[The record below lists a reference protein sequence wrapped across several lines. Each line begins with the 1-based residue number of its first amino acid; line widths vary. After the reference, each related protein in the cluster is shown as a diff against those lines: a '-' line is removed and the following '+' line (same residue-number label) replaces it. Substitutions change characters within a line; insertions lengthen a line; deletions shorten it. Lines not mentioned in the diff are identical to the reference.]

1 MVAKIISGGQT
12 GADQGGLRAAKAAGV
27 VTGGYA
33 ARGWLTEAGPAP
45 WLADYGLIECPT
57 AGYPARTRLN
67 VAAANAVLW
76 LGDVSS
82 PGGKLT
88 LSYARARGIP
98 SHRVPFGVR
107 LAEIAARWLR
117 RQVRDNAVLLVA
129 GNRESSIPGIGVWA
143 EEFVGTMLGLL
154 QEG

>member
-1 MVAKIISGGQT
+1 M
-12 GADQGGLRAAKAAGV
+12 GALRAAKAAGV
-27 VTGGYA
+27 ATGGYA
-33 ARGWLTEAGPAP
+33 ARGWQTEAGPAP

-57 AGYPARTRLN
+57 VGYPARTRLN

-88 LSYARARGIP
+88 LSYAKARGMP

-107 LAEIAARWLR
+107 LAEIAAGWLR
-117 RQVRDNAVLLVA
+117 RHVRSGAVLLVA
-129 GNRESSIPGIGVWA
+129 GNRESSCPGIGAWG
-143 EEFVGTMLGLL
+143 ERFVGAVLELL
-154 QEG
+154 QGG